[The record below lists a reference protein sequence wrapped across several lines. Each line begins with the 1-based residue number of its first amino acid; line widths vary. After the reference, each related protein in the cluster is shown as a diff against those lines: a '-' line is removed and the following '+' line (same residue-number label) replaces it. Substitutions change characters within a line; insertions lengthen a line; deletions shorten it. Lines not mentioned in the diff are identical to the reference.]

1 MLPSYEDMLEE
12 AYSNLAEK
20 ANIITKDRI
29 EIPLPKIDYLKKWTI
44 IENAKEILDILNRDP
59 SIFIKY
65 LQKEYNVSSKM
76 EENKIIIM
84 KKISFESVNEKLSK
98 FIREFVQCPVCKK
111 LDTILV
117 KKERILFIRCLVC
130 GAESPVLYK
139 L

>member
-20 ANIITKDRI
+20 ANVITKDRI